1 MAPIAKAMPTPK
13 GGSAANAPIPINRMP
28 STIRTG
34 RSIPP
39 TLHAIT
45 APPSLQSGD
54 QLSAFSYQHP
64 DEYESSSA

>member
-1 MAPIAKAMPTPK
+1 
-13 GGSAANAPIPINRMP
+13 MP